1 MAKRTRTTSATTP
14 TAPSKADRIDGYD
27 PTLAEPTTPEYRGDL
42 QRLVAT
48 AQSGRMDAL
57 LEGVNF
63 DAFINELTGL
73 GTTWGD
79 KTRGGLPGGPRFGLN
94 VMGWAEAAAR
104 YRGSDLGRAI
114 VERIPDEMTRR
125 GWDLEVQPAE
135 DDLALAADAP
145 AHLDA
150 CMRQPARAA
159 AGWRAY
165 ARRFGRG
172 RAGNADAVAACM
184 EYARRWDEYI
194 PGVGYV
200 PNPRARK
207 PSDPSGGGGR
217 GGGAPD
223 PLGALQA
230 AAQAAPPP
238 PPGPL
243 PRINDEGQ
251 DLIEAMEKW
260 ATAIGL
266 QRTVNQALRLERA
279 AGGAAIFIGADD
291 GATDLTAPLN
301 PDKIKRI
308 THVTA
313 FRGGYD
319 GEVVAWR
326 PYNDPRHPK
335 YGQPEIYQLRNTSV
349 QVARPPA
356 PGEGPVSQQIPS
368 GPGGATIWWVHESR
382 LLVFDGE
389 PVSREEQ
396 QAMRGWGDSI
406 FTRINDP
413 LMQYEQAW
421 NAVAVLLQ
429 EFSIST
435 LAIKG
440 FAEALAKGGAK
451 ARDKFL
457 ETARLQALVQSVARM
472 RYVDAEEKFDRTT
485 ASVAGIADILR
496 EWAVRLAATADTP
509 ASVLFGKLAG
519 GLGSSED
526 PSIRSWY
533 DRIEGRQENRLRPAL
548 EYLYRLGW
556 RAKNSPTRGHEPERW
571 ALLFRPLWQLTEL
584 EKADLRLKTS
594 QADASD
600 ITSQVVTPEEV
611 AATRYGGVEYNPGP
625 IVLDMDARRGASA
638 AIAPPRPPGAPAV
651 PGGAP
656 HQPGPPQGTPAA
668 AAAAN
673 AAQQQP
679 NGLIA
684 SEASPEVHPT
694 TGAGAVTVPPMT
706 AMPSDPMTGDPQATP
721 STVTETGA
729 GGRPLVRRG
738 DDLPDE
744 DDAADPSTWHLD
756 EPEHAP
762 AGTPDGGQFVGKGG
776 GGEGGSEGN
785 GGGSLKQATLS
796 QLSVRL
802 ARLAKANR
810 GAGDPEYTAIVKEL
824 KGRKIKSFGALEKA
838 IAAGK

>member
-1 MAKRTRTTSATTP
+1 MAKRKSSPTTP
-14 TAPSKADRIDGYD
+14 DMPSKADRLDGYD
-27 PTLAEPTTPEYRGDL
+27 PSMAGGHTPEYRGDL
-42 QRLVAT
+42 QRLADSV
-48 AQSGRMDAL
+48 QSGRMDAL

-73 GTTWGD
+73 GTSWGD

-94 VMGWAEAAAR
+94 VMSWGEAAAR

-135 DDLALAADAP
+135 DDLAVADDP
-145 AHLDA
+145 PRHLDA
-150 CMRQPARAA
+150 CMRHPARAA
-159 AGWRAY
+159 AAWRAH
-165 ARRFGRG
+165 ARHYDRMRSGG
-172 RAGNADAVAACM
+172 AQAAATCR
-184 EYARRWDEYI
+184 EYAQRWDDYV

-200 PNPRARK
+200 PSPRARTGGD
-207 PSDPSGGGGR
+207 DPTGGGRRGAAGGGGA
-217 GGGAPD
+217 GPAGGAAAGPGGV
-223 PLGALQA
+223 PTAGPAAAMAALQA
-230 AAQAAPPP
+230 AAPAPP

-260 ATAIGL
+260 AKAINL

-291 GATDLTAPLN
+291 GARDLTVPLD

-319 GEVVAWR
+319 GEIVAWR

-356 PGEGPVSQQIPS
+356 PGEGPVSQGIPM

-396 QAMRGWGDSI
+396 QVMRGWGDSI

-440 FAEALAKGGAK
+440 FAEAITKGGAR

-519 GLGSSED
+519 GLGAAED

-533 DRIEGRQENRLRPAL
+533 DRIEGRQENRLRPQL

-556 RAKNSPTRGHEPERW
+556 RAQNSPTRGHEPERW

-594 QADASD
+594 QADQID
-600 ITSQVVTPEEV
+600 INGQVVTPEEV

-625 IVLDMDARRGASA
+625 IVLDMDGRRAASQPL
-638 AIAPPRPPGAPAV
+638 APPRPPGAPAA
-651 PGGAP
+651 PGAP
-656 HQPGPPQGTPAA
+656 QHQPGPPQGTPAA

-673 AAQQQP
+673 AAQAQP
-679 NGLIA
+679 NGPAA
-684 SEASPEVHPT
+684 SIESPEVPAV
-694 TGAGAVTVPPMT
+694 TGGAAITVPPMT
-706 AMPSDPMTGDPQATP
+706 AMPSNPITGDPQATP
-721 STVTETGA
+721 SVVTETGA
-729 GGRPLVRRG
+729 GGRPLAPK
-738 DDLPDE
+738 PD
-744 DDAADPSTWHLD
+744 T
-756 EPEHAP
+756 
-762 AGTPDGGQFVGKGG
+762 TPGK
-776 GGEGGSEGN
+776 
-785 GGGSLKQATLS
+785 
-796 QLSVRL
+796 
-802 ARLAKANR
+802 
-810 GAGDPEYTAIVKEL
+810 
-824 KGRKIKSFGALEKA
+824 
-838 IAAGK
+838 